1 LRIQNLLSFLI
12 LKDPYQSVK
21 QLNSLH
27 QNSHLR
33 PNNFAPMKMRAT
45 IEDIKDSPKSG
56 ADPSEPL
63 KQRKVGNITTP
74 HHPRSLRT
82 SYPSQALRFLEKV
95 NGLNGTFNPSPSLP
109 EQART
114 KMSIIVVGAGLGG
127 LALAIALARRG
138 HSVRVLEQ
146 ASKLGEV
153 RSVILLTI
161 CMLTQSLG
169 RRRNSNSTK
178 LRAPTT
184 RLGCF

>member
-1 LRIQNLLSFLI
+1 
-12 LKDPYQSVK
+12 
-21 QLNSLH
+21 
-27 QNSHLR
+27 
-33 PNNFAPMKMRAT
+33 MRAI
-45 IEDIKDSPKSG
+45 IEDIKDSPELV
-56 ADPSEPL
+56 ADPSERF
-63 KQRKVGNITTP
+63 KRRKTEDIATP
-74 HHPRSLRT
+74 HHPLSLKT
-82 SYPSQALRFLEKV
+82 SYPSQALRFLEKA
-95 NGLNGTFNPSPSLP
+95 NERNATSTPSIFLP
-109 EQART
+109 EQARI

>member
-1 LRIQNLLSFLI
+1 
-12 LKDPYQSVK
+12 
-21 QLNSLH
+21 
-27 QNSHLR
+27 
-33 PNNFAPMKMRAT
+33 MRAI
-45 IEDIKDSPKSG
+45 IEDIKDSPTSG
-56 ADPSEPL
+56 ADPSGRLER
-63 KQRKVGNITTP
+63 RKTEDIATP
-74 HHPRSLRT
+74 HRPPT
-82 SYPSQALRFLEKV
+82 SYPSQALRFLEKA
-95 NGLNGTFNPSPSLP
+95 NERNATSTPSIFLP
-109 EQART
+109 EQARI

-153 RSVILLTI
+153 RSVILSDI

-169 RRRNSNSTK
+169 RRRNPDSTK

>member
-1 LRIQNLLSFLI
+1 
-12 LKDPYQSVK
+12 VK
-21 QLNSLH
+21 QLNSLD
-27 QNSHLR
+27 QNPHLR
-33 PNNFAPMKMRAT
+33 PNNFAPVKMRAT
-45 IEDIKDSPKSG
+45 IEDIKDSPESG

-63 KQRKVGNITTP
+63 KQRKVGDIATP

-95 NGLNGTFNPSPSLP
+95 NGPSPSLP
-109 EQART
+109 EQARI

-153 RSVILLTI
+153 RSAILLTI
-161 CMLTQSLG
+161 CMLTQSSG
-169 RRRNSNSTK
+169 RRRNPNSTK

>member
-1 LRIQNLLSFLI
+1 
-12 LKDPYQSVK
+12 
-21 QLNSLH
+21 
-27 QNSHLR
+27 
-33 PNNFAPMKMRAT
+33 MRAI
-45 IEDIKDSPKSG
+45 IEDIKDSPELV
-56 ADPSEPL
+56 ADPSERF
-63 KQRKVGNITTP
+63 KRRKTEDIATP
-74 HHPRSLRT
+74 HHPLSLKT
-82 SYPSQALRFLEKV
+82 SYPSQALRFLEKANER
-95 NGLNGTFNPSPSLP
+95 NGSTPPVSLP
-109 EQART
+109 EQARI

-153 RSVILLTI
+153 RSVILSTI

-169 RRRNSNSTK
+169 RRRNPDSTK

>member
-1 LRIQNLLSFLI
+1 
-12 LKDPYQSVK
+12 VK

-27 QNSHLR
+27 KNPHLR
-33 PNNFAPMKMRAT
+33 PNNFAPVKMRAT
-45 IEDIKDSPKSG
+45 IEDIKESPESG
-56 ADPSEPL
+56 ADPSERL
-63 KQRKVGNITTP
+63 KQRKAEDIATP

-95 NGLNGTFNPSPSLP
+95 NGLSGTSTTSPSSP
-109 EQART
+109 EQARI

-153 RSVILLTI
+153 RSVILLRI
-161 CMLTQSLG
+161 CMLTQTLG
-169 RRRNSNSTK
+169 RRRNPNSTK